1 MAEQSRPNG
10 TDDQNAFAHL
20 VGRIGKPP
28 PFSEDWFQELL
39 KSTDGIRR
47 RAVYYSCFV
56 NLTAI
61 AAPIFTLQVYD
72 RVIFHAGLQTLKALV
87 VGILLVL
94 FFDFL
99 MRKARA
105 NLFRAVSLRNDVLVG
120 HKMFRHAMNLPLR
133 ELERRPTGQW
143 IAFFNDLAAVRNR
156 MGGPMA
162 AQFIDVPFSLLFLL
176 VIFFIATPI
185 SWIPVV
191 SGVLFLILIWRAD
204 VSVAARVSKEQEQIV
219 NRNGLLNELLHARTT
234 VKSLS
239 LALPSEAR
247 WAETQGSLIEE
258 SVLRGASYDHYQTL
272 SYTMTQLTTVMMTSV
287 GALAIV
293 NQSMTMGA
301 LIAANML
308 GGRMIANLGQTL
320 NYWRGYQTY
329 VSSKKRLSNVF
340 GIETEKVRS
349 EVAQEAPQG
358 LITFSDLTFRYEER
372 APLALEDASGSIGPG
387 GFYVLVGANG
397 SGKSTLMKLLRG
409 LYYPEKGVVMIDER
423 DIRQFTNQEIARWIG
438 YMPQDCTLFSGTLHY
453 NIVFGAERYDDKSIL
468 DATKYANCHHIIT
481 KFPNGYETVVGEG
494 GSNISPGLRQKI
506 CLARLYLREPNM
518 IFLDEPTNHLD
529 QQGVTDLANSLKLLA
544 AKRTVL
550 VISHNPALLQQADY
564 IIVMEEGH
572 VRQIAPKDVIAK
584 QAAERSKKAKQ
595 QQLDAPQDKSS

>member
-1 MAEQSRPNG
+1 MSTDKPNG
-10 TDDQNAFAHL
+10 ADETNAFAHL
-20 VGRIGKPP
+20 VGRLGKPP
-28 PFSEDWFQELL
+28 PFSEGWFQTLL
-39 KSTDGIRR
+39 KDTDGLRR
-47 RAVYYSCFV
+47 RAIYYSCFV

-72 RVIFHAGLQTLKALV
+72 RVIFHAGIETLKALV
-87 VGILLVL
+87 IGILIVI

-120 HKMFRHAMNLPLR
+120 HKMFRHTMNLPLR
-133 ELERRPTGQW
+133 ELEKRPTGQW

-162 AQFIDVPFSLLFLL
+162 AQFIDVPFSLMFLV
-176 VIFFIATPI
+176 VIFVVATPI
-185 SWIPVV
+185 AWIPVV
-191 SGVLFLILIWRAD
+191 SGLMFLILIWRAD

-239 LALPSEAR
+239 LALPSETR

-258 SVLRGASYDHYQTL
+258 SVLRGAAHDHYQTI
-272 SYTMTQLTTVMMTSV
+272 SYSMTQLTTIAMTSV

-329 VSSKKRLSNVF
+329 VASKKRLSTIF
-340 GIETEKVRS
+340 GIDTEKVRS
-349 EVAQEAPQG
+349 EVAQENPQG
-358 LITFSDLTFRYEER
+358 KITFSDLSFRYEEN
-372 APLALEDASGSIGPG
+372 APLALEEASGTIGPG

-409 LYYPEKGVVMIDER
+409 LYRPEKGVVMLDDR

-438 YMPQDCTLFSGTLHY
+438 YMPQDATLFSGTLHS
-453 NIVFGAERYDDKSIL
+453 NIIFGAEQHNDEAIL
-468 DATKYANCHHIIT
+468 ESTKYANCHHIIT
-481 KFPNGYETVVGEG
+481 KFPAGYETPVGEG
-494 GSNISPGLRQKI
+494 GANISPGLRQKI
-506 CLARLYLREPNM
+506 CLARLYLRQPSLV
-518 IFLDEPTNHLD
+518 FLDEPTNHLD
-529 QQGVTDLANSLKLLA
+529 QQGVIDLASSLKLLA
-544 AKRTVL
+544 KTKTVL
-550 VISHNPALLQQADY
+550 VISHNPSLLQQSDY
-564 IIVMEEGH
+564 IVVMEDGH

-584 QAAERSKKAKQ
+584 QAAAQAQSKKAALQ
-595 QQLDAPQDKSS
+595 APEKSQEA